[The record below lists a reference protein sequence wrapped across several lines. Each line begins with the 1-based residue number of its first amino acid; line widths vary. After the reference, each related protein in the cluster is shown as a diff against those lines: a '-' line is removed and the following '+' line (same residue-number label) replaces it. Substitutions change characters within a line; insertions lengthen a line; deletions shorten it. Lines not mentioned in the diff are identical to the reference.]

1 MSEYLL
7 NERRSALPIVRG
19 ATLPATQVL
28 KAVTY
33 AHTQFDKLSTFD
45 FDIYAVLGMRNLSS
59 FVGEVFA
66 ASLIHVTGDQFVK
79 NPHQD
84 GYPDLLLMD
93 KGGKDEFTRLA
104 NRLRDKQPFSPF
116 LTGGIEVKATCGS
129 VPTPK
134 DCFRR
139 WGVDKPHIGD
149 QRRDMLVSF
158 DWKAHHRDTNHLM
171 SLFWDFVDKRPTIVA
186 VFYSDQLSE
195 SDWGEII
202 APKKGGGRTTSV
214 SIMTRPGV
222 CKMCADWVLM
232 MEDQK
237 YQAFFTRSANWK
249 P

>member
-1 MSEYLL
+1 
-7 NERRSALPIVRG
+7 
-19 ATLPATQVL
+19 
-28 KAVTY
+28 
-33 AHTQFDKLSTFD
+33 
-45 FDIYAVLGMRNLSS
+45 
-59 FVGEVFA
+59 
-66 ASLIHVTGDQFVK
+66 
-79 NPHQD
+79 
-84 GYPDLLLMD
+84 
-93 KGGKDEFTRLA
+93 
-104 NRLRDKQPFSPF
+104 
-116 LTGGIEVKATCGS
+116 
-129 VPTPK
+129 
-134 DCFRR
+134 
-139 WGVDKPHIGD
+139 
-149 QRRDMLVSF
+149 MLVSF